1 MSGVRGKKARTLL
14 ERKKQKLESQ
24 IAGAEKL
31 LTEMPVAIRAE
42 LQRAMLI
49 LGPNFDLKRV
59 TKLDVDQRQMLA
71 AYCGTIY
78 NLAVDKYEL
87 EQTEILL
94 HPEKGRP
101 KGSRNSKPKAPEP
114 SIIEALKYRK
124 TLEGKK
130 LTLDQLAQ
138 KFNPGG
144 NRTQWN
150 QWKYRFQKVR
160 QKQRS

>member
-1 MSGVRGKKARTLL
+1 MKGERARKLL
-14 ERKKQKLESQ
+14 EQKKRRLESQ
-24 IAGAEKL
+24 IAAARKFL
-31 LTEMPVAIRAE
+31 AEMPVAIRAE

-49 LGPNFDLKRV
+49 LGPNFDL
-59 TKLDVDQRQMLA
+59 QRAAQLNRNQRRLLA
-71 AYCGTIY
+71 AFSRTIY
-78 NLAVDKYEL
+78 DLGVDKYDL